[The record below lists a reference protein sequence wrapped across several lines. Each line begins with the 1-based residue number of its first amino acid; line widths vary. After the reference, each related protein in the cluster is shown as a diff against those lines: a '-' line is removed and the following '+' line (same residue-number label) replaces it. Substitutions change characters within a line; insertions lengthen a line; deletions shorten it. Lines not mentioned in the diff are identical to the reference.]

1 MSEVSKQA
9 CATMFNR
16 RSSIRRVAV
25 QMLLLWVFALGVGV
39 AHACVVASKP
49 KSNDHGGE
57 VISATAG
64 HHHAATAADDDKP
77 IEQAGKATCLKFC
90 DDTRAVST
98 LPDTSGDLPPTG
110 LAPIWFVPW
119 ADGRPLVAALIVA
132 RAQGLRDRTPLPIAI
147 NFLRL
152 AL

>member
-9 CATMFNR
+9 CAMMFNR

-49 KSNDHGGE
+49 KSNDHGGD
-57 VISATAG
+57 VTSATAV

-98 LPDTSGDLPPTG
+98 QPDTSGDLPPTG
-110 LAPIWFVPW
+110 LAPIWW
-119 ADGRPLVAALIVA
+119 ADGRPLVAGLIIA
-132 RAQGLRDRTPLPIAI
+132 RAQGLSDRTPLPIAI